1 MILKVA
7 KTLDEI
13 IEGWR
18 LVYHQYV
25 AAMLIEVNPFSIFTF
40 PEYISR
46 NVAVI
51 LGNFNGNNTCTISAV
66 LDSKQG
72 LPLDSYFKKELD
84 ELRSEKKKLIEI
96 GLLACS
102 RGDQGVNPFQ
112 TIELLSSVARFGVYS
127 HYHDYVIGVHPRRA
141 EFFKKIFGFQVIGES
156 KVYHKLKKAE
166 VILLYA
172 DGQHFET
179 LARKASHDVYYKE
192 SDLDFKHRFHFGRLA
207 ALKAYEAGDYFIS
220 FIKKLKNNFL
230 VNPALTAG
238 KPEALPAHEVAF

>member
-1 MILKVA
+1 MKLKVA
-7 KTLDEI
+7 KSLDEI

-51 LGNFNGNNTCTISAV
+51 LGETDEKSTCTISAV

-72 LPLDSYFKKELD
+72 LPLDNYFKKELD
-84 ELRSEKKKLIEI
+84 VLRSEKKKLIEI
-96 GLLACS
+96 GLLAS
-102 RGDQGVNPFQ
+102 TSESEMGNPFQ
-112 TIELLSSVARFGVYS
+112 TIELLSSVARFGAFS
-127 HYHDYVIGVHPRRA
+127 NYHDYVIGVHPRRA
-141 EFFKKIFGFQVIGES
+141 EFFKKIFGFNSIGES
-156 KVYHKLKKAE
+156 KVYHRLRKAD

-179 LARKASHDVYYKE
+179 LARKASHDVYYKP
-192 SDLDFKHRFHFGRLA
+192 SDLDFEHRFQFGKLA

-220 FIKKLKNNFL
+220 FIKKLRRNFRINPTL
-230 VNPALTAG
+230 VSA
-238 KPEALPAHEVAF
+238 